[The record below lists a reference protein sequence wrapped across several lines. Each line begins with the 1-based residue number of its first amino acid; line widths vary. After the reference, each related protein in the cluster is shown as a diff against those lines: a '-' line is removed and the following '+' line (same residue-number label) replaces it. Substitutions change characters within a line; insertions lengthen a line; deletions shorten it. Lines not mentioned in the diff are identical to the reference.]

1 MAKARSPTWNVD
13 VQSYCPLRS
22 TPIAAAAVVETTLNV
37 EAGGI
42 VAPVTR
48 ETSGVPAAG
57 FRRASRFACVMP
69 PVQTFGSYAG

>member
-1 MAKARSPTWNVD
+1 
-13 VQSYCPLRS
+13 VQSYRPSRS
-22 TPIAAAAVVETTLNV
+22 TPIAAAAVVETTLKV

-57 FRRASRFACVMP
+57 LRSASRFAWLMRPDHTV
-69 PVQTFGSYAG
+69 GSYAG